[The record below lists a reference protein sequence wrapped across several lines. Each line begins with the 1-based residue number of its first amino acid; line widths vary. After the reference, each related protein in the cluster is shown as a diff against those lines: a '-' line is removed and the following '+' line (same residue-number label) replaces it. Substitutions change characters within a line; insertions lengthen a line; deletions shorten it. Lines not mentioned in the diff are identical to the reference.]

1 MRGGQEVCR
10 DCQLREEKIYEGG
23 DGMLEGEMEELKKII
38 RRKEERVDRFKKEL
52 FGMREEKRQYPLRPI
67 NGIDDLER
75 EIDKTKEEI
84 EDLREELREA
94 KERKAENPLIP

>member
-1 MRGGQEVCR
+1 MDQEVCR

-23 DGMLEGEMEELKKII
+23 DEMLEGEMEELKKII
-38 RRKEERVDRFKKEL
+38 RRKEERVESLKKEL
-52 FGMREEKRQYPLRPI
+52 FGMRVKKQANPLKVI
-67 NGIDDLER
+67 DGIDDLER

-94 KERKAENPLIP
+94 VEKKAENPLIP